1 MWNKKIWLYI
11 VGGSLASAI
20 SGFVLSQHLSQSH
33 NTIDNDESDKK
44 PDKNYHYRL
53 GGNILHTRI
62 DSIKPLTYR
71 ELFFLAQAKTG
82 SNLDKFKLDEYAD
95 DKKIIFVPKYDW
107 TLYWSDIKSFSDF
120 IAFGID
126 RKYAKILFEYHQKH
140 KQDTVTW
147 KDIESIKGIGF
158 KTFLKLKKFLILE

>member
-1 MWNKKIWLYI
+1 MQKKKIWLYLI
-11 VGGSLASAI
+11 GLSLAGAI
-20 SGFVLSQHLSQSH
+20 SGFVLSQRLNQGQISEGQ
-33 NTIDNDESDKK
+33 DKK
-44 PDKNYHYRL
+44 DKPEKIYHYRL
-53 GGNILHTRI
+53 SGNILHTHI
-62 DSIKPLTYR
+62 ESLAPLTYR

-82 SNLDKFKLDEYAD
+82 SKFDKFKLDEYAD

-107 TLYWSDIKSFSDF
+107 TLYWSDIKSMSDF

-126 RKYAKILFEYHQKH
+126 KKYAKILFEYHEKH

-147 KDIESIKGIGF
+147 KDVESIKGIGY